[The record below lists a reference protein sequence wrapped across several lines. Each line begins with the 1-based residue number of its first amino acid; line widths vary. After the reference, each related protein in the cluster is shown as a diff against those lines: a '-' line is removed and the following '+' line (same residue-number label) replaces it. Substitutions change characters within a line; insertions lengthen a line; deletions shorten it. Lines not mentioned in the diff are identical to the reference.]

1 MDFSEIQIQDN
12 VLHQINAKI
21 IIHLVDA
28 HVMLNALEVKFAKI
42 HVVQTVVL
50 PAINAHKVYCVL
62 LDVALYQFA
71 IEIMI
76 ALVEMFVLEIVV
88 LLDAVLPMNVQ
99 MDSLVFKAHAVKQA
113 INLDNAHL
121 ISIVDKMEF
130 VLISNAV

>member
-21 IIHLVDA
+21 IIHLDA

-62 LDVALYQFA
+62 LDVALYQFV